1 MPGKGRL
8 GRPVLL
14 EDPKRRA
21 KVLEALE
28 AGSPD
33 GRAAQAGG
41 VHPDTL
47 RVYLIACAEDGV
59 DEEKAGFPATVEEAR
74 AKGFQEKLKRLK
86 SIGDQDE
93 NLNAAMKSLELQL
106 RMSGDVQ
113 GPGGPSIEAGFDE
126 DGRLKSLRASAGG
139 DVEEL
144 SDDELGQ
151 KLERA
156 EADLE
161 R

>member
-1 MPGKGRL
+1 MV
-8 GRPVLL
+8 GRPILL
-14 EDPKRRA
+14 DDARRRA

-33 GRAAQAGG
+33 RRAAQAAG

-47 RVYLIACAEDGV
+47 RVYLIACTEEGV

-74 AKGFQEKLKRLK
+74 AKGFQEKLRRLK
-86 SIGDQDE
+86 SIGLQDE

-106 RMSGDVQ
+106 RMSGDIQ
-113 GPGGPSIEAGFDE
+113 GPGGPSIEADFDE
-126 DGRLKSLRASAGG
+126 DGRLKSLKARVGG

-144 SDDELGQ
+144 SDDEIAR
-151 KLERA
+151 KLEGMGG
-156 EADLE
+156 
-161 R
+161 